1 MYACLN
7 TFSKYCIGHT
17 ERVQKAVEPVQYIN
31 ILVKRWSKEKESS
44 GPRSKRIKMQFFQ
57 KDGRESCI
65 EGKNIFPVSK
75 FHKYE
80 GKIQKQLK
88 YI

>member
-1 MYACLN
+1 MCEQKKKLVG
-7 TFSKYCIGHT
+7 SKC
-17 ERVQKAVEPVQYIN
+17 VA
-31 ILVKRWSKEKESS
+31 
-44 GPRSKRIKMQFFQ
+44 GPSSKRIKMQFVQ